1 LHVQDMLCCHLDQA
15 VAVSPKRTNR
25 ANESGRPKT
34 GTQQSHRMEVLK
46 PLAIG
51 NVGLPAGN
59 ILHVLRI
66 DKAHIHA
73 TGLQDLIHRDPVHAG
88 GLHRD

>member
-1 LHVQDMLCCHLDQA
+1 
-15 VAVSPKRTNR
+15 
-25 ANESGRPKT
+25 
-34 GTQQSHRMEVLK
+34 MEVLK

-66 DKAHIHA
+66 DKANIHA